1 LLQYIESIF
10 PNLLDEI
17 YYIKIQR
24 SSIWRRWYAGHHSI
38 VMNVKDNLTYEQF
51 LEVLTHEFW
60 HIIDLWLL
68 TGKSYQKDMNFTEF
82 WKKAFSIDDLSLQF
96 YKICWLSE
104 KIKKSW
110 VYAKDFVS
118 WYSLTDIFEDFAESF
133 NMFVNH
139 NWVFKKMTKESNL
152 LKKKYN
158 FFTMLLKWKYLQKDT
173 TFDYK
178 NWFRPWDSTRMSK

>member
-1 LLQYIESIF
+1 
-10 PNLLDEI
+10 
-17 YYIKIQR
+17 
-24 SSIWRRWYAGHHSI
+24 
-38 VMNVKDNLTYEQF
+38 M
-51 LEVLTHEFW
+51 
-60 HIIDLWLL
+60 
-68 TGKSYQKDMNFTEF
+68 
-82 WKKAFSIDDLSLQF
+82 
-96 YKICWLSE
+96 
-104 KIKKSW
+104 
-110 VYAKDFVS
+110 YAKDFVS